1 LTRYKIT
8 VQFDGSAF
16 YGWQLQQSDRTVQF
30 SLEKALIKIT
40 GSEHRIPV
48 HGAGRTDR
56 GVHAIGQVAHFDL
69 DTQLTEKKLCD
80 ALNGN
85 LPPDCQVLAV
95 EKTTSDFEARFQ
107 AVKRWYRYQCYSGDS
122 ILYRNQAWMV
132 KDLDIDKLNGMARLI
147 LGEHDFLSYSKYR
160 KNINNTKS
168 MIYHSQWKADG
179 EMVNFLIAGNRFLH
193 HMVRY
198 LVGTMVETAVGYFEF
213 DNFVHLLQNP
223 RKNVNIH
230 RAPACGLI
238 LNRIDYE

>member
-1 LTRYKIT
+1 
-8 VQFDGSAF
+8 
-16 YGWQLQQSDRTVQF
+16 
-30 SLEKALIKIT
+30 
-40 GSEHRIPV
+40 
-48 HGAGRTDR
+48 
-56 GVHAIGQVAHFDL
+56 
-69 DTQLTEKKLCD
+69 
-80 ALNGN
+80 
-85 LPPDCQVLAV
+85 
-95 EKTTSDFEARFQ
+95 
-107 AVKRWYRYQCYSGDS
+107 
-122 ILYRNQAWMV
+122 
-132 KDLDIDKLNGMARLI
+132 
-147 LGEHDFLSYSKYR
+147 
-160 KNINNTKS
+160 